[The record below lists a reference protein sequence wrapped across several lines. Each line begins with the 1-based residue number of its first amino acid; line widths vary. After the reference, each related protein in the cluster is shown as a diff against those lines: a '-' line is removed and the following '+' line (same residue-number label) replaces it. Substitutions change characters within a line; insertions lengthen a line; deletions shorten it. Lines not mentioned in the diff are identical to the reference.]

1 MTTFI
6 PVFPLNI
13 IVFPGEALNLH
24 VFEPRYIEMV
34 KERIIDKKPFG
45 IPSIVNKISN
55 ELGTMVEI
63 VEVVKE
69 YENGEMDIRTR
80 GVKVF
85 RILQP
90 ITDVPD
96 KLYSGAIVNFP
107 ENVTRPDDSNISKLI
122 LQEVKRLYVLL
133 NVEAKFPAHKE
144 EAISYEIG
152 HFVGFTK
159 DQEYELLGLFTEIHR
174 LEYIRRHLNNILPV
188 VKELEAMKARV
199 QRNGHFRDLSLE

>member
-34 KERIIDKKPFG
+34 KERIVDKKPFG

-90 ITDVPD
+90 ITDIPD
-96 KLYSGAIVNFP
+96 KQYSGAIVNFP
-107 ENVTRPDDSNISKLI
+107 ENITRPDDSNISKLI

-159 DQEYELLGLFTEIHR
+159 DQEYELLSLFTEVQR

-199 QRNGHFRDLSLE
+199 QMNGHFRDLSLE